1 MTKQKAP
8 KAQAD
13 SLLWV
18 DQAIQDFGISG
29 LSVRDLI
36 EFLKN
41 GLKSSNAAVRTNA
54 TKTLVS
60 LKLFVG
66 AGTSG
71 SVRCFSFLIIDL
83 TRLRFQTSQRSC
95 KT

>member
-13 SLLWV
+13 ALVWL

-29 LSVRDLI
+29 LAVRDLI

-41 GLKSSNAAVRTNA
+41 GLKSSNAAVRGNA
-54 TKTLVS
+54 TKTLVTF
-60 LKLFVG
+60 KLFVG
-66 AGTSG
+66 AS
-71 SVRCFSFLIIDL
+71 SSS
-83 TRLRFQTSQRSC
+83 RFCISMRARY
-95 KT
+95 